1 MEANF
6 KINGDD
12 VSFDIKGKKQE
23 LIDMMAFVGTMLNNP
38 MPQSQT
44 IISTPTSSTIPLSST
59 IVPAMVGTAVG
70 TAIGVFNSQSP
81 TSQSPIPA
89 SDETKALAHATD
101 VELRRVW
108 NKIKD
113 IEKELMEKETEA

>member
-44 IISTPTSSTIPLSST
+44 IISSPTPSTIPLSST
-59 IVPAMVGTAVG
+59 IVPAMVPTAVP
-70 TAIGVFNSQSP
+70 VFNSQ
-81 TSQSPIPA
+81 SQSPIPA
-89 SDETKALAHATD
+89 LEETKALAHATD